1 MNKFDVGSIIR
12 GYYSDQEYRI
22 IMVDNNGGKPV
33 YTVIRAELKFAYDTK
48 DMKSMKEDEIRLV
61 VWTADHQRDTSYSMC
76 TCGAKS
82 VGHPSH
88 AHHCKAIYWVIDEY

>member
-1 MNKFDVGSIIR
+1 MSKYSVGSIIR

-22 IMVDNNGGKPV
+22 IMLDGDGANTN
-33 YTVIRAELKFAYDTK
+33 YTVIPAELKFSYDPK
-48 DMKSMKEDEIRLV
+48 DMKTMKENEIRLV

-88 AHHCKAIYWVIDEY
+88 AHHCKAVYWVIDEY